1 MVEPLSNAFPLSGRC
16 AGGVSG
22 ICGSGLETFKRAM
35 DHAERLM
42 AILGSRLLESQ
53 KRVSESA
60 EALTLRQA
68 GEGSIVA
75 NISSSLSKSMTQ
87 ILRWVYWWSST
98 AHDLGAIS
106 SEIVS
111 IELNRDFEM
120 ATMTPQEVTAL
131 VAAWQAGAISRESL
145 LNLMRRGEL
154 LEPSRSNDEERAA
167 IEREKPLREQLIGK
181 MPKQSQEK

>member
-1 MVEPLSNAFPLSGRC
+1 VKYLP
-16 AGGVSG
+16 
-22 ICGSGLETFKRAM
+22 
-35 DHAERLM
+35 RL
-42 AILGSRLLESQ
+42 
-53 KRVSESA
+53 SESA

-87 ILRWVYWWSST
+87 ILRWVYWWSSIET
-98 AHDLGAIS
+98 DLGQIT
-106 SEIVS
+106 EEKVS
-111 IELNRDFEM
+111 VELNRDFET

-154 LEPSRSNDEERAA
+154 LEPARSNEEELNA
-167 IEREKPLREQLIGK
+167 IEKEGPILTTKSTEGTK
-181 MPKQSQEK
+181 V